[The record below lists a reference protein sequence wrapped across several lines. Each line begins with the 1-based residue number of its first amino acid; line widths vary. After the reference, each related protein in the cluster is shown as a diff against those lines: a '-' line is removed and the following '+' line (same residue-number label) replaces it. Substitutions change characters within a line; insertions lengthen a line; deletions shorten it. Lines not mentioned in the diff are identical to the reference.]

1 MYRCCSSIIL
11 SGIIPIKS
19 EINIMN
25 IELKIDKY
33 YQVVSDLKD
42 NESFY
47 PSDVVQNLY
56 RESIQL
62 KREIKSSLLE
72 VRQNIIDEIK
82 MEEKF
87 LNSLDSSDE
96 WESRKIEELE
106 NSIYERNK
114 DLFHVE
120 EEIKR
125 FK

>member
-1 MYRCCSSIIL
+1 
-11 SGIIPIKS
+11 
-19 EINIMN
+19 MN
-25 IELKIDKY
+25 IENKIDEY
-33 YQVVSDLKD
+33 YQIVSDLKD

-56 RESIQL
+56 RESIRL
-62 KREIKSSLLE
+62 EEEIKSSLLE

-114 DLFHVE
+114 YLFHVE

>member
-33 YQVVSDLKD
+33 YQVASDLKD

>member
-1 MYRCCSSIIL
+1 
-11 SGIIPIKS
+11 
-19 EINIMN
+19 MN

>member
-1 MYRCCSSIIL
+1 
-11 SGIIPIKS
+11 
-19 EINIMN
+19 MN
-25 IELKIDKY
+25 IENKIDEY
-33 YQVVSDLKD
+33 YQIVSDLKD

-56 RESIQL
+56 RESIRL
-62 KREIKSSLLE
+62 EEEIKSSLLE

>member
-1 MYRCCSSIIL
+1 
-11 SGIIPIKS
+11 
-19 EINIMN
+19 MN

-33 YQVVSDLKD
+33 YQVASDLKD